1 MRVLLDT
8 NIIIHREASRVVKQE
23 IGLLFNW
30 LDKLHYDKCVHPV
43 TVAEIKK
50 YENLQT
56 VRTFVIKLDS
66 YIILKTE
73 APTHPSI
80 KVINQ
85 KIDKTENDINDSK
98 LLNELI
104 NNRVD
109 ILITEDNG
117 ILTKAE
123 MLNLQSRVFSIESF
137 LGKVISENPELI
149 DYNVL
154 SVKKD
159 YFGNIN
165 LQENFF
171 DVFREDYDGFDKW
184 FNRKADEPAYICKYG
199 EELGAFLYLKV
210 EGEKENYS
218 DINPTFPP
226 KKRLKIGT
234 FKISMLGLNLSER
247 FFKIIFDNA
256 LTQKVDEI
264 YVTIFAKRTG
274 QKLLITQF
282 EQFGFKQ
289 WGIKRTQTGD
299 ELVLVRDF
307 TSKSDK
313 ANPLSTFPFLSKRSD
328 VYFVSI
334 YPEYHTELFPDSILK
349 TESPDDFVENQ
360 PHRNSIRKVYISHSF
375 ERNINTGD
383 IIVFYRTGTTPGRK
397 IYEGVVTTIGIVE
410 SINNNIKSENDLIK
424 ACYLRS
430 VLPKEKLIEF
440 WNRFPKLKPFVVNF
454 LYAYSFP
461 KRPILKDLI
470 ELGVIE
476 GPDKLPR
483 GFGKISWDNLLAI
496 IKKSG
501 TDESIIG
508 N

>member
-56 VRTFVIKLDS
+56 VKTFIIKLDS
-66 YIILKTE
+66 YHILKSE
-73 APTHPSI
+73 APIHPSI

-85 KIDKTENDINDSK
+85 KVDKTENDLNDSK

-123 MLNLQSRVFSIESF
+123 MLKLQSKVFSIESF

-154 SVKKD
+154 SVQKD

-165 LQENFF
+165 LQGSFF

-184 FNRKADEPAYICKYG
+184 FNSKADEPVYICKYE
-199 EELGAFLYLKV
+199 EELGAFLYVKV
-210 EGEKENYS
+210 ESEKENYS
-218 DINPTFPP
+218 DIIPVLPP
-226 KKRLKIGT
+226 KRRLKIGT
-234 FKISMLGLNLSER
+234 FKVSMLGLNLSER

-256 LTQKVDEI
+256 LKQKVDEI
-264 YVTIFAKRTG
+264 YVTIFDKRTG
-274 QKLLITQF
+274 HKLLISQF
-282 EQFGFKQ
+282 EQFGFRR
-289 WGIKRTQTGD
+289 WGIKRTKTGD
-299 ELVLVRDF
+299 ELVLIRDF
-307 TSKSDK
+307 SSKADK
-313 ANPLSTFPFLSKRSD
+313 ANPLSTFPFLSKTSD

-334 YPEYHTELFPDSILK
+334 YPEYHTELFPDSILR
-349 TESPDDFVENQ
+349 TESPDNFVENQ
-360 PHRNSIRKVYISHSF
+360 PHRNSIKKVYISHAVDR
-375 ERNINTGD
+375 ELNCGD
-383 IIVFYRTGTTPGRK
+383 LIVFYRTGG
-397 IYEGVVTTIGIVE
+397 IYKGVVTTIGIVE
-410 SINNNIKSENDLIK
+410 AVVDNISSEEEFNKI
-424 ACYLRS
+424 CQMRT
-430 VLPKEKLIEF
+430 VLTKQELNKF
-440 WNRFPKLKPFVVNF
+440 WNWSKRGKPFVIKF
-454 LYAYSFP
+454 LYAYSLP
-461 KRPILKDLI
+461 KRLNLKKLI
-470 ELGVIE
+470 DLGVI
-476 GPDKLPR
+476 GGVDQIPR
-483 GFGKISWDNLLAI
+483 GIGKIGWDNLQKIL
-496 IKKSG
+496 KESES
-501 TDESIIG
+501 DESIIG